1 MLSNTKGK
9 PIQIVKMSENEAVE
23 IGANMFGEAIILS
36 IASVIL
42 IAEYSRQKIKE
53 AAKELEAVETLQSLQ
68 NQVAQLQNAVQEME
82 SRILTT
88 QAPQEPAKCVESAV
102 ETLWNQV
109 AQLQIAVQEMES
121 RICRCTDAA
130 PAKCVES
137 EPVKASIITA
147 ISTVEEQKPE
157 ITVTCVAPVPT
168 EPKVITDAA
177 TNQERGVLMKAV
189 SHLIKI

>member
-1 MLSNTKGK
+1 MLSNTTGK

-23 IGANMFGEAIILS
+23 IGANMFGEAIIFT

-88 QAPQEPAKCVESAV
+88 QAPQE
-102 ETLWNQV
+102 
-109 AQLQIAVQEMES
+109 
-121 RICRCTDAA
+121 